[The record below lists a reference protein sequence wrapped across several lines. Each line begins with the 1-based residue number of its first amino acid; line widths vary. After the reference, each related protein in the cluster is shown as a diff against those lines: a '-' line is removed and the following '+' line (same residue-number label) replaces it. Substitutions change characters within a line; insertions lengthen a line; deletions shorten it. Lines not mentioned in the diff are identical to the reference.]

1 MILERNNRWGSK
13 VSIPALKSC
22 TLLDQKVT
30 IQGFGIN
37 QQTGNPMIAPDNN
50 FEKYPEGSDNGL
62 DQCMQ
67 KHSEKESVESSAGSV
82 AELPATENNEPET
95 PKASALARESLSES
109 RLPTAASLVLSTIL
123 SLTVVLV
130 LLVVL
135 RFLLPATLEQSRYS
149 WHRGQLK
156 AEYETSGEMLKQ
168 VSESPLTGI
177 SRLSQTVARRMVPS
191 VVHISTVSNEWELGG
206 GNSGSSSGHG
216 SGVIID
222 VSGLILTNSHV
233 LEDGPTIHVL
243 LADERQF
250 VAELLGR
257 DPLTDLAVLKIN
269 ASDLMAAE
277 WGDSDKVAVGAPVW
291 AVGSPFGLTGSI
303 TFGIVS
309 SKHRLDLTGTQY
321 GDSRLL
327 RNGKKRGATAR
338 YSDLMQTDVA
348 VNPGNSGGPLVNDR
362 GEVVGINTA
371 IIGESY
377 RGVSFAI
384 PSNVAKR
391 IANEIIAT
399 GKMRRGWLGVYFRSS
414 LDWDQGLDRVV
425 TDLGEIQR
433 QRLGVLIHQVLENS
447 PAAHAGL
454 QFGDVVIAIAGEPV
468 KSVEEAIFWIGNHS
482 PGTSVKL
489 TILRD
494 GQQETIDVTIGE
506 RPEALE

>member
-1 MILERNNRWGSK
+1 M
-13 VSIPALKSC
+13 
-22 TLLDQKVT
+22 LLDRRVT
-30 IQGFGIN
+30 IYIESVSNPDQNLMSTPNSNDREDTVLSAHTVESAVQEFDCTAQATQSESNGFES
-37 QQTGNPMIAPDNN
+37 QAA
-50 FEKYPEGSDNGL
+50 
-62 DQCMQ
+62 
-67 KHSEKESVESSAGSV
+67 EKEQSIS
-82 AELPATENNEPET
+82 TID
-95 PKASALARESLSES
+95 S
-109 RLPTAASLVLSTIL
+109 RLPTTRSLVLSTIL

-156 AEYETSGEMLKQ
+156 AEYDASGEMLKQ
-168 VSESPLTGI
+168 VSQSAI
-177 SRLSQTVARRMVPS
+177 SDIARLSQTVARRMVPT
-191 VVHISTVSNEWELGG
+191 VVHISTSATDWELGDG
-206 GNSGSSSGHG
+206 VNGTATGHG

-222 VSGLILTNSHV
+222 KSGLILTNSHV
-233 LEDGPTIHVL
+233 LEEGPIIHVL
-243 LADERQF
+243 LADERHF

-269 ASDLMAAE
+269 ASGLMAAD
-277 WGDSDKVAVGAPVW
+277 WGDSDKIQVGAPVW

-309 SKHRLDLTGTQY
+309 SKHRLDLAGTQY
-321 GDSRLL
+321 GDSRLQ

-362 GEVVGINTA
+362 GEVIGINTA

-391 IANEIIAT
+391 ISDEIITT
-399 GKMRRGWLGVYFRSS
+399 GKMNRGWLGVYFRSS
-414 LDWDQGLDRVV
+414 LDWEQQQGTDRIIN
-425 TDLGEIQR
+425 DLGEIQR
-433 QRLGVLIHQVLENS
+433 KRTGVVIHQVLEDS
-447 PAAHAGL
+447 PAAKAGL
-454 QFGDVVIAIAGEPV
+454 QFGDLLVAVAGEPV
-468 KSVEEAIFWIGNHS
+468 KSVEEAIFWIGNQS
-482 PGTSVKL
+482 PGSVIAL

-494 GQQETIDVTIGE
+494 GDQQVIDVTIGD
-506 RPEALE
+506 RPEAIE

>member
-1 MILERNNRWGSK
+1 MSMQQSSDRDDLQAAMSASERAEQERA
-13 VSIPALKSC
+13 V
-22 TLLDQKVT
+22 D
-30 IQGFGIN
+30 
-37 QQTGNPMIAPDNN
+37 PDNGITA
-50 FEKYPEGSDNGL
+50 FSDQEVVSTKDSNAN
-62 DQCMQ
+62 DQ
-67 KHSEKESVESSAGSV
+67 
-82 AELPATENNEPET
+82 ND
-95 PKASALARESLSES
+95 ARM
-109 RLPTAASLVLSTIL
+109 PTARSLVLSTIL
-123 SLTVVLV
+123 SLSVVLV

-168 VSESPLTGI
+168 VSQSTLSDI

-191 VVHISTVSNEWELGG
+191 VVHISTSSSDSELGG
-206 GNSGSSSGHG
+206 FANGTPTGHG

-222 VSGLILTNSHV
+222 DSGLILTNCHV
-233 LEDGPTIHVL
+233 LEDGPYIHVL
-243 LADERQF
+243 LADERHF

-269 ASDLMAAE
+269 ASDLLAAD
-277 WGDSDKVAVGAPVW
+277 WGDSDKIPVGAPVW

-321 GDSRLL
+321 GDSRLQ
-327 RNGKKRGATAR
+327 RNGRKRGPTAR

-362 GEVVGINTA
+362 GEIIGINTA

-391 IANEIIAT
+391 VCDEIVST
-399 GKMRRGWLGVYFRSS
+399 GKMNRGWLGVYFRSS
-414 LDWDQGLDRVV
+414 LDWDLQQGADRIVN
-425 TDLGEIQR
+425 DLGEVQRKRSGVVIQ
-433 QRLGVLIHQVLENS
+433 QVLEDS
-447 PAAHAGL
+447 PAAKAGL
-454 QFGDVVIAIAGEPV
+454 QFGDLLLAVAGEPV
-468 KSVEEAIFWIGNHS
+468 KSVEEAIFWIGNKS
-482 PGTSVKL
+482 PGSVVPF
-489 TILRD
+489 TIVRD
-494 GQQETIDVTIGE
+494 GEQKVIDVTIGD
-506 RPEALE
+506 RPETLE

>member
-1 MILERNNRWGSK
+1 MENL
-13 VSIPALKSC
+13 
-22 TLLDQKVT
+22 
-30 IQGFGIN
+30 
-37 QQTGNPMIAPDNN
+37 MIAPDNN
-50 FEKYPEGSDNGL
+50 SAKASQGPNNGL
-62 DQCMQ
+62 DQCGQ
-67 KHSEKESVESSAGSV
+67 QYSDEAPAESSACAT
-82 AELPATENNEPET
+82 AESPTTESNETEPPTTSE
-95 PKASALARESLSES
+95 SARELQNDS
-109 RLPTAASLVLSTIL
+109 RLTTAASLVLSTIL

-177 SRLSQTVARRMVPS
+177 SWLSQTVARRMVPS
-191 VVHISTVSNEWELGG
+191 VVHISTVSNDWELGV
-206 GNSGSSSGHG
+206 GNSGFSSGHG

-222 VSGLILTNSHV
+222 PSGLILTNSHV
-233 LEDGPTIHVL
+233 LEDGLTIHVL

-291 AVGSPFGLTGSI
+291 ALGSPFGLTGSI

-309 SKHRLDLTGTQY
+309 SKHRLDLRGTQY

-327 RNGKKRGATAR
+327 RNGKKQGATAR

-362 GEVVGINTA
+362 GEVIGINTA

-433 QRLGVLIHQVLENS
+433 QRLGVVIHQVLENS
-447 PAAHAGL
+447 PAADAGL
-454 QFGDVVIAIAGEPV
+454 QFGDFVIAIAGKPV

-482 PGTSVKL
+482 PGTSVNL